1 MQASKMPSRR
11 NKGLKMALGGGRV
24 ANLMLFM
31 ALKFDD
37 LSVPSVSRHL
47 AAHGDKMNF
56 CINDPLLCAV

>member
-1 MQASKMPSRR
+1 
-11 NKGLKMALGGGRV
+11 MALSAGIV

-47 AAHGDKMNF
+47 ADHGDKMNF
-56 CINDPLLCAV
+56 CINDPLLCAA